1 MADVFHKL
9 DKIKPVYD
17 CVYNI
22 TMLLCKLLLIADIL
36 ITSMSVIGR
45 YVPFVPDPAWSEEIV
60 LTLMTYMAVLSA
72 SMALRRN
79 AHIRMDALD
88 RFLPK
93 KVTKILDILAD
104 LAVLAFAVIM
114 ITEGWKYASG
124 LGSKGFYTS
133 LPKLSRFWM
142 YFPIPLAGVTMV
154 VFEVETLYNHIKK
167 LVLKEGEV

>member
-1 MADVFHKL
+1 MENVFHKL

-17 CVYNI
+17 VVYRF
-22 TMLLCKLLLIADIL
+22 TMLLCKLLLIADIG
-36 ITSMSVIGR
+36 ITSMAVIGR
-45 YVPFVPDPAWSEEIV
+45 YVPFVPDPAWSEEVV

-93 KVTKILDILAD
+93 KLIKVLDILAD
-104 LAVLAFAVIM
+104 VAVLVLAVVM
-114 ITEGWKYASG
+114 IKEGWQYASG

-154 VFEVETLYNHIKK
+154 IFEVETLYNHLKSII
-167 LVLKEGEV
+167 LKEGEA

>member
-1 MADVFHKL
+1 MAEVFRKL
-9 DKIKPVYD
+9 DKVKPVYD
-17 CVYNI
+17 FVYKF
-22 TMLLCKLLLIADIL
+22 TMVLCKLLLIADIL
-36 ITSMSVIGR
+36 ITSMAVTGR
-45 YVPFVPDPAWSEEIV
+45 YVSFVPDPAWSEEIV

-93 KVTKILDILAD
+93 KVIKLLDILAD
-104 LAVLAFAVIM
+104 LAVLIFAVIM
-114 ITEGWKYASG
+114 IKEGWSYASG

-154 VFEVETLYNHIKK
+154 VFEIETLYNHIKT
-167 LVLKEGEV
+167 LVLKEGEA